1 MDWPNP
7 NGTILVYGTDY
18 PLGRRLLYYLEN
30 YAKEAQKPLTI
41 VAGTN
46 PADMRNVQTEMWERY
61 TAHNGTARPG
71 LVINAHVNTHLA
83 RLENDP
89 QWAFTVNTIP
99 AANIALA
106 ARSAGIPMIQ
116 ISTDHVFRGTSG
128 PYEAED
134 EPHPINMLG
143 VSMWYAEQAVVGFYP
158 VQWRGSTIPRGA
170 SVIRLS
176 ELYGKEIE
184 NVPHMATAFPT
195 QIQEVAHDLKF
206 SPTFIAEA
214 AFLIARNLI
223 QSPQTLARQFI
234 HLASPSEPISWHEL
248 LQPSGIKLTAKE
260 YDPFQRAVR
269 VGKNL
274 GLKPTKGWVLASDF
288 QKGMKEFYLESQQN
302 SWIRYW

>member
-30 YAKEAQKPLTI
+30 YAKEAQKPLTV

-46 PADMRNVQTEMWERY
+46 PADMECVQTEVWEYY
-61 TAHNGTARPG
+61 TTQNGTDRPG
-71 LVINAHVNTHLA
+71 LVINAHVSTNLA
-83 RLENDP
+83 RLEADP
-89 QWAFTVNTIP
+89 EWAFTVNTIP

-116 ISTDHVFRGTSG
+116 ISTDHVFRGNAG
-128 PYEAED
+128 PYDSED
-134 EPHPINMLG
+134 QPHPINMFG
-143 VSMWYAEQAVVGFYP
+143 VSMYYAEQAVVGFYP
-158 VQWRGSTIPRGA
+158 VQWRGTTLPRGA

-184 NVPHMATAFPT
+184 TIPQMVTAWPNQT
-195 QIQEVAHDLKF
+195 LDVAHDLKF

-234 HLASPSEPISWHEL
+234 HLASPSEPISWLEL
-248 LQPSGIKLTAKE
+248 LEPSGVKLQAKAYE
-260 YDPFQRAVR
+260 PFTLR

-274 GLKPTKGWVLASDF
+274 GLKPTKGWALSSDF

-302 SWIRYW
+302 NWIRYW